1 MDTYYLVY
9 HNQFLILVKKMQIC
23 NCIVFYKK
31 IEDPFYDLNKP
42 NFDIVMSIDSKFES
56 LDIRLMNSIL
66 NKMDKN

>member
-1 MDTYYLVY
+1 MDTYCLVY
-9 HNQFLILVKKMQIC
+9 HIQYLMLVKKMQIC

-42 NFDIVMSIDSKFES
+42 NFDIVMSIDLKFES